1 MENIPFIGTIYPF
14 TPGTY
19 VTMAFWWLLVL
30 SVVASVVVSVKFM
43 K

>member
-14 TPGTY
+14 TPGTF
-19 VTMAFWWLLVL
+19 VTVGFWWLLVI
-30 SVVASVVVSVKFM
+30 SVIAAIIISIKFM